1 MPFDC
6 HLHVEKGLE
15 AYPFQELKANVIFNS
30 LESYKRH
37 HALYPQFYHSL
48 IFDFKNNKEEVLGI
62 ASSGKIRAFKV
73 HSRIQQLTENDLEAL
88 VLAYQELKH
97 PLPIIYDA
105 FYYGSAL
112 EHQPSLSFLIKLHQA
127 LPNTRF
133 IIAHAGGYELLKYF
147 FHLRGLNRVGFDL
160 SLSLQ
165 YLQDS
170 SVAADLKKLIRFT
183 PASRLF
189 WGSDFP
195 SADPQMQWDVLQ
207 GYFNDLQVS
216 EQDRH
221 SICQT
226 SWERFTSLQN
236 DGTYTFPMS

>member
-15 AYPFQELKANVIFNS
+15 AYPFKALEANVIFNS
-30 LESYKRH
+30 LDAYQKH
-37 HALYPQFYHSL
+37 HGQYAQFYHSL
-48 IFDFKNNKEEVLGI
+48 IFDFKHEWEQVKSI
-62 ASSGKIRAFKV
+62 AMSGKIRAFKV
-73 HSRIQQLTENDLEAL
+73 HSRIQQLTEDDLEPL
-88 VLAYQELKH
+88 VGAYQELNR
-97 PLPIIYDA
+97 PIPIIYDA

-127 LPNTRF
+127 LPKTRF

-147 FHLRGLNRVGFDL
+147 FHLRGLKRVGFDL
-160 SLSLQ
+160 SFSLQ

-183 PASRLF
+183 PANRLF

-195 SADPQMQWDVLQ
+195 SADPQLQWDLLHT
-207 GYFNDLQVS
+207 YFSDLDIS

-221 SICQT
+221 TICHT

-236 DGTYTFPMS
+236 DGSYTCSML